1 VISVNTFCSCC
12 GLGLFSNSCV
22 SYVVVVVLKMSVINK
37 KHKQNKKNK
46 KNTKTKT
53 VTPPQLMPTG

>member
-1 VISVNTFCSCC
+1 MISVNTFCSCC

-22 SYVVVVVLKMSVINK
+22 SYVVVVVLKMSVIKKKTQKNK
-37 KHKQNKKNK
+37 KQ